1 MNITNTSQKAIQAI
15 PLDKIMKRPQVR
27 SLQNKGFDAHSS
39 SEAYTYNAV
48 QSDDSIEAL
57 ATSIRSQGLQN
68 PIIVR
73 PAHVDDDYSKP
84 VIEDCYIIV
93 SGERRYRAT
102 LLIQKQQQSE
112 IAKGTFNSQEKLVN
126 TIDAIVKDYSH
137 DSDIYADQLTE
148 NIQRVDLTGF
158 EISDAIMKYKSCY
171 EKEHPDHPELKR
183 EDLAKTFGKSLYWVS
198 QMTSFAELDA
208 SDDKEL
214 ISLFKENVISRS
226 PRAGYEL
233 IKLYRKDKQVTLEV
247 IRKFKAEGK
256 VFDRG
261 AIPGLRALI
270 EKKKNETKQNESSSL
285 LKELPGL
292 SLSST
297 EKSNDK
303 PHSQS
308 TAPNLA
314 SNAEKTQKQID
325 KSNDERLK
333 IDAEANIKAIKLTL
347 MNSKGEEH
355 CCELSDARNE
365 IKDSILDLI
374 VKLRKQNDVQIK
386 FVQGFEVKVT
396 PNLIKGIHIELK

>member
-39 SEAYTYNAV
+39 SEAYPYNAV

-158 EISDAIMKYKSCY
+158 EISDAIMKYKRSY
-171 EKEHPDHPELKR
+171 EKEHPDLPELKR
-183 EDLAKTFGKSLYWVS
+183 EGLAKTFGKSLYWVS

-226 PRAGYEL
+226 PRTGYEL
-233 IKLYRKDKQVTLEV
+233 IKLYRKDKQTTLEV
-247 IRKFKAEGK
+247 LYKFKQDGK

-261 AIPGLRALI
+261 AIPSLKAHI
-270 EKKKNETKQNESSSL
+270 EKKKNEAKQKASSSL
-285 LKELPGL
+285 LNELPGL
-292 SLSST
+292 SISST
-297 EKSNDK
+297 ENADDKDNTQATELKNDPK
-303 PHSQS
+303 AKRTQED
-308 TAPNLA
+308 TN
-314 SNAEKTQKQID
+314 NATD
-325 KSNDERLK
+325 DLLK
-333 IDAEANIKAIKLTL
+333 KDSEVAIKSITL
-347 MNSKGEEH
+347 MLEDDNGELH
-355 CCELSDARNE
+355 SCALTNKSLD
-365 IKDSILDLI
+365 IKESVLDLI
-374 VKLRKQNDVQIK
+374 IKLKNRKDIQIK
-386 FVQGFEVKVT
+386 LKQGFEVKVT
-396 PNLIKGIHIELK
+396 YDQIKRICIDLK

>member
-15 PLDKIMKRPQVR
+15 PLDKIMTRPQVR

-39 SEAYTYNAV
+39 SEAYTNNAV

-158 EISDAIMKYKSCY
+158 EISDAIMKYKSSY
-171 EKEHPDHPELKR
+171 EKEHHDLPELKR
-183 EDLAKTFGKSLYWVS
+183 ESLAKTFGKSLYWVS

-333 IDAEANIKAIKLTL
+333 KDAEANIMAIKLTL

-355 CCELSDARNE
+355 CCELSDASDE

>member
-1 MNITNTSQKAIQAI
+1 MNFANTLQKSVIAIT
-15 PLDKIMKRPQVR
+15 LDNIKTKPQVR
-27 SLQNKGFDAHSS
+27 SLQNKGFEAQDG
-39 SEAYTYNAV
+39 SEAYPNNAV

-57 ATSIRSQGLQN
+57 ASSIRSQGLQN

-73 PAHVDDDYSKP
+73 PAHIDDDYSKP

-158 EISDAIMKYKSCY
+158 EVSDAIMNYKKSY
-171 EKEHPDHPELKR
+171 EQEHPDLPSLKR

-208 SDDKEL
+208 NDDKEL
-214 ISLFKENVISRS
+214 ISLFKEGVISRS

-233 IKLYRKDKQVTLEV
+233 IKLYRKDKQTTLEV
-247 IRKFKAEGK
+247 LYKFKDDGK
-256 VFDRG
+256 IFDRG
-261 AIPGLRALI
+261 AIPSLKAHI
-270 EKKKNETKQNESSSL
+270 EKKKNEAKQKASSSL
-285 LKELPGL
+285 LNELPGL

-297 EKSNDK
+297 EKADDEANSQATELKNDPK
-303 PHSQS
+303 AKR
-308 TAPNLA
+308 TREDTN
-314 SNAEKTQKQID
+314 NATD
-325 KSNDERLK
+325 DLLK
-333 IDAEANIKAIKLTL
+333 KDAEAAIKSITL
-347 MNSKGEEH
+347 MLEDDNGELHSSALTNNSF
-355 CCELSDARNE
+355 D
-365 IKDSILDLI
+365 IKESVLDLI
-374 VKLRKQNDVQIK
+374 IKLKNRKDIQIK
-386 FVQGFEVKVT
+386 LKQGFEVKVSSDQ
-396 PNLIKGIHIELK
+396 IKRICIDLK

>member
-1 MNITNTSQKAIQAI
+1 MNIINTSQKAIHAI
-15 PLDKIMKRPQVR
+15 PLDKIMTRPQVR
-27 SLQNKGFDAHSS
+27 SLQNKGFEAQRSY
-39 SEAYTYNAV
+39 EAYPYNAV

-84 VIEDCYIIV
+84 VIEGSYIIV

-102 LLIQKQQQSE
+102 LLIQKQQQAE
-112 IAKGTFNSQEKLVN
+112 IEAGTFNSQEKIVDS
-126 TIDAIVKDYSH
+126 IDAIIKDYSH
-137 DSDIYADQLTE
+137 DSDVYADQLTE

-158 EISDAIMKYKSCY
+158 EISDAIMKYKSSY
-171 EKEHPDHPELKR
+171 EKEHPDLPELKR
-183 EDLAKTFGKSLYWVS
+183 EGLAKTFGKSLYWVS
-198 QMTSFAELDA
+198 QMTAFAELDA
-208 SDDKEL
+208 SADKEL
-214 ISLFKENVISRS
+214 ISLFKEGVISRS

-233 IKLYRKDKQVTLEV
+233 IKLYRKDKQTTLEV
-247 IRKFKAEGK
+247 LYKFKQDGK

-261 AIPGLRALI
+261 AIPSLKAHI
-270 EKKKNETKQNESSSL
+270 ERKKNVAKHKESSSI
-285 LKELPGL
+285 LKDLPGL

-297 EKSNDK
+297 EKSKDK
-303 PHSQS
+303 PHS
-308 TAPNLA
+308 LA
-314 SNAEKTQKQID
+314 SDPNQSPKAENTQEQID
-325 KSNDERLK
+325 KSHDERLK
-333 IDAEANIKAIKLTL
+333 KDAEANIKAIKLTL

-355 CCELSDARNE
+355 CCELSDASDE
-365 IKDSILDLI
+365 IKESILDLI

>member
-48 QSDDSIEAL
+48 QSD
-57 ATSIRSQGLQN
+57 SIRSQGLQN

-158 EISDAIMKYKSCY
+158 EISDAIMKYKSSY
-171 EKEHPDHPELKR
+171 EKEHPDLPELKR
-183 EDLAKTFGKSLYWVS
+183 EGLAKTFGKSLYWVS

>member
-93 SGERRYRAT
+93 SGERRYKAT
-102 LLIQKQQQSE
+102 LLIQKQQQAE
-112 IAKGTFNSQEKLVN
+112 IATGTFNSQEKLVDS
-126 TIDAIVKDYSH
+126 IDAIVKDYSH
-137 DSDIYADQLTE
+137 DSDVYADQLTE

-158 EISDAIMKYKSCY
+158 EISDAIMKYKSSY
-171 EKEHPDHPELKR
+171 EKEHPDHPKLKR
-183 EDLAKTFGKSLYWVS
+183 EFIAKTFGKSLYWVS
-198 QMTSFAELDA
+198 QMTSFAELDGA
-208 SDDKEL
+208 NDKEL

-233 IKLYRKDKQVTLEV
+233 IKLHRKDKQVTLEV

>member
-1 MNITNTSQKAIQAI
+1 MNFTNTLQKSVIAIH
-15 PLDKIMKRPQVR
+15 LDNIKTKPQVR
-27 SLQNKGFDAHSS
+27 SLQNKGFEAQDG
-39 SEAYTYNAV
+39 SEAYPNNAV

-57 ATSIRSQGLQN
+57 ASSIRSQGLQN

-73 PAHVDDDYSKP
+73 PAHIDDDYSKP

-102 LLIQKQQQSE
+102 QLIQKQQQAE
-112 IAKGTFNSQEKLVN
+112 IVAGTFNPKEKLVN

-158 EISDAIMKYKSCY
+158 EVSDAIMNYKKSY
-171 EKEHPDHPELKR
+171 EQEHPDLPSLKR

-208 SDDKEL
+208 NDDKEL

-247 IRKFKAEGK
+247 IRKFKAEGM

-270 EKKKNETKQNESSSL
+270 EKKKNETKQNETSSL

-325 KSNDERLK
+325 KSNDDRLK
-333 IDAEANIKAIKLTL
+333 KDAEANIKAIKLTL

-355 CCELSDARNE
+355 CCELSDASDE

-374 VKLRKQNDVQIK
+374 VKLQKQNDVQIK

-396 PNLIKGIHIELK
+396 PNLIKGILIELK

>member
-1 MNITNTSQKAIQAI
+1 MNFTNTLQKSVIAIT
-15 PLDKIMKRPQVR
+15 LDNIKTKPQVR
-27 SLQNKGFDAHSS
+27 SLQNKGFEAQDG
-39 SEAYTYNAV
+39 SEAYPNNAV

-57 ATSIRSQGLQN
+57 ASSIRSQGLQN

-73 PAHVDDDYSKP
+73 PAHIDDDYSKP

-102 LLIQKQQQSE
+102 QLIQKQQQAE
-112 IAKGTFNSQEKLVN
+112 IAAGTFNPKEKLVN

-158 EISDAIMKYKSCY
+158 EVSDAIMNYKKSY
-171 EKEHPDHPELKR
+171 EQEHPDLPSLKR

-208 SDDKEL
+208 NDDKEL
-214 ISLFKENVISRS
+214 ISLFKEGVISRS

-233 IKLYRKDKQVTLEV
+233 IKLYRKDKHVTLEV

-297 EKSNDK
+297 EKADDEANSQATELKND
-303 PHSQS
+303 P
-308 TAPNLA
+308 
-314 SNAEKTQKQID
+314 KTKRTQEGTNNTTYD
-325 KSNDERLK
+325 LLK
-333 IDAEANIKAIKLTL
+333 KDAEAAIKSITL
-347 MNSKGEEH
+347 MLEDDNGELHSSALTNNS
-355 CCELSDARNE
+355 LD
-365 IKDSILDLI
+365 IKESVLDLI
-374 VKLRKQNDVQIK
+374 IKLKNRKDILIK
-386 FVQGFEVKVT
+386 LIQGFEVKVSSDQ
-396 PNLIKGIHIELK
+396 IKRICIDLK